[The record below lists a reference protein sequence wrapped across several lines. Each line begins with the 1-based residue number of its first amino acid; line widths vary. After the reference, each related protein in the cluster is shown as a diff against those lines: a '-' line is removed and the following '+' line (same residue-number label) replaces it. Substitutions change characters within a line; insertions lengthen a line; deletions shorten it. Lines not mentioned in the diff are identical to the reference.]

1 MHIFYQVFKQ
11 LYEKKLILISNFRKS
26 KTNKNCGFQNYVLH
40 SLQNQT
46 ISLYWCQ
53 TKIAKCFII
62 VHIPL
67 IIRQI
72 NIVDKILTC
81 RDIKSKKG
89 FIGQLL
95 RHKNCCKYSLAVMQ
109 IMQPSFVKETKVSL
123 ARNRPQQTT
132 ASAFVSKEKIPCLS
146 SRIAVDYKQVCV
158 SSVKQQ
164 SQKPDT
170 AFGYK
175 TTSFYV
181 VFVYIHDSMAA

>member
-81 RDIKSKKG
+81 KDIKSKMG

-95 RHKNCCKYSLAVMQ
+95 RHKNCCNYSLAVINLNASNNATFFRKRNEGFTRKKQ
-109 IMQPSFVKETKVSL
+109 TPTDYCISFCLKRKDSL
-123 ARNRPQQTT
+123 LIFTDRR
-132 ASAFVSKEKIPCLS
+132 
-146 SRIAVDYKQVCV
+146 
-158 SSVKQQ
+158 
-164 SQKPDT
+164 
-170 AFGYK
+170 
-175 TTSFYV
+175 
-181 VFVYIHDSMAA
+181 